1 MGTPPLQR
9 HDLVRLAPQAWRDLR
24 RAQVDHDH
32 AAELIALW
40 AVRGWP
46 LIVTRQDA
54 DVSTDHVALGLPA
67 PPGLGRVR
75 LRLAVPRAAIAAVDA
90 LPELNAVLCRL
101 GAPAGGTALDHALR
115 DCSLTAQVF
124 GSFAW
129 QALTGLDYV
138 HDRSDLDLAIR
149 VSDWSDAETAVA
161 VLAKAQLSQRLDG
174 ELVFSGHRSVAWREI
189 AQLSSGQVGS
199 VLVKS
204 LDGVTLAG
212 RLELDPTRAT
222 AK

>member
-1 MGTPPLQR
+1 MGTSPLQR

-24 RAQVDHDH
+24 PDQAHLER

-40 AVRGWP
+40 AAHGWP

-54 DVSTDHVALGLPA
+54 DFSTDQVALGLPA
-67 PPGLGRVR
+67 PRGLGRVR
-75 LRLAVPRAAIAAVDA
+75 LRLTVPLAAIAAVDA
-90 LPELNAVLCRL
+90 LPELKALLCRL
-101 GAPAGGTALDHALR
+101 GAPAGGPTLDHALR
-115 DCSLTAQVF
+115 ERGLTAQVF

-149 VSDWSDAETAVA
+149 VSGWSDAEAAVA

-174 ELVFSGHRSVAWREI
+174 ELVFPGHRAVAWREI
-189 AQLSSGQVGS
+189 AQLSSGQVDS
-199 VLVKS
+199 VLVKR
-204 LDGVTLAG
+204 LDGVALAG
-212 RLELDPTRAT
+212 RSELAPTMET
-222 AK
+222 PG